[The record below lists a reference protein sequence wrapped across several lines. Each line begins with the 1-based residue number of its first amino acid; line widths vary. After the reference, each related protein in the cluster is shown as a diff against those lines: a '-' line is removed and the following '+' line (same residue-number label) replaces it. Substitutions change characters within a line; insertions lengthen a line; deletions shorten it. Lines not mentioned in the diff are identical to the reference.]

1 MRIAQIAPPWLPV
14 PPEGYGGVERLV
26 GNLTEGLADR
36 GHDVTLFAPP
46 GSRTRGRLISPLE
59 YTPLLKG
66 PDAAD
71 DDMFYM
77 LSAYLSA
84 DQFDVIHDHTTS
96 RVGLLGQCWVAVLPS
111 CTRCTCRGRR
121 SGNVFSAGL
130 TTAST
135 SSRAAGRRQD

>member
-96 RVGLLGQCWVAVLPS
+96 RVGPAW
-111 CTRCTCRGRR
+111 
-121 SGNVFSAGL
+121 GNAGWP
-130 TTAST
+130 
-135 SSRAAGRRQD
+135 SSRRAHAAHAVDAGQATFSRPG